1 MAPKLP
7 QLPSYK
13 HVLITLRVPF
23 EIKADLNAVA
33 QHKGLTLSGLIK
45 LYISNG
51 LDADLH
57 TPRPSGMTLAQQLDH
72 YS

>member
-1 MAPKLP
+1 MTPKLP
-7 QLPSYK
+7 SSPDYK
-13 HVLITLRVPF
+13 HALITFRVPF
-23 EIKADLNAVA
+23 EMKADLNAVA
-33 QHKGLTLSGLIK
+33 QHKGITLSGLIK
-45 LYISNG
+45 LYISAG